1 MAGRTG
7 AEGGD
12 MIATSGAK
20 WAMASALACGLTSPT
35 FAQQADNP
43 LKSAMKIL
51 GFATDAPQAQDCVVK
66 SRPEKEPDYIPVFQA
81 PPEPAKQTIDTKTLD
96 KLKGDLD
103 SVQKRADALRASF
116 PPAAKAVAEEKAQ
129 EAAKAKRTPAAANQ

>member
-7 AEGGD
+7 AEGGG
-12 MIATSGAK
+12 MFATSAAK
-20 WAMASALACGLTSPT
+20 WTMASVLACGLASPA

-51 GFATDAPQAQDCVVK
+51 GFATDAPEAQDFVVK

-81 PPEPAKQTIDTKTLD
+81 PPEPAKKAIDTKSLD

-103 SVQKRADALRASF
+103 SVQKRADSLRASF

-129 EAAKAKRTPAAANQ
+129 EAAKAKRAPAGANQ